1 MKKIGIR
8 LISFVGIRDKFF
20 SRYFEEG
27 VVFDEGIE
35 LSLLSGGIEE
45 YDRCQWI
52 NPFVQDVNYNDN
64 KDEPTIKLIFVFPTS
79 QKWIPLF
86 PHS

>member
-52 NPFVQDVNYNDN
+52 KKIKVPDSYGELFQIIQKSRPDF
-64 KDEPTIKLIFVFPTS
+64 TIVYIGR
-79 QKWIPLF
+79 
-86 PHS
+86 